1 MTIKLGAP
9 ADVIAAAP
17 ALLGFT
23 PTDSIVVYL
32 LGTEPD
38 GTPIIKVTIRCDITI
53 SASQAASFART
64 CHLNAAKYDGALLLA
79 VCSAELDDHA
89 AVVLDGIRDSLTEA
103 GITVRRRLT
112 TRDVTAAGT
121 WIDPDTGAIGTT
133 YPYTDSLL
141 TAQRIHDGAIL
152 TARRE
157 DLVREFDPITPAPAV
172 AVGDHAVL
180 VSTTMEDITDALTGA
195 SRYISA
201 TLSTRAGILI
211 TSHPALRDAMLHLAL
226 NHERAATNVWTHI
239 ARQLRGR
246 PRTEALTIAA
256 VCYCLI
262 NDSVRAAIAADIAIT
277 EATDA
282 GDEPPT
288 LAVMLLAA
296 LESGIEPALIRRVL
310 TDTHPGT

>member
-1 MTIKLGAP
+1 M
-9 ADVIAAAP
+9 
-17 ALLGFT
+17 
-23 PTDSIVVYL
+23 VYL

-38 GTPIIKVTIRCDITI
+38 GTPSSKSP
-53 SASQAASFART
+53 SAATSPSAPAAASFART

-121 WIDPDTGAIGTT
+121 WIDPDTGATGTT

-211 TSHPALRDAMLHLAL
+211 TSHPALRDAMLHLAS
-226 NHERAATNVWTHI
+226 TT
-239 ARQLRGR
+239 
-246 PRTEALTIAA
+246 
-256 VCYCLI
+256 
-262 NDSVRAAIAADIAIT
+262 SVP
-277 EATDA
+277 
-282 GDEPPT
+282 PPT
-288 LAVMLLAA
+288 CGPT
-296 LESGIEPALIRRVL
+296 SPANCAGGPAPKRSPSPQSA
-310 TDTHPGT
+310 TA

>member
-1 MTIKLGAP
+1 M
-9 ADVIAAAP
+9 
-17 ALLGFT
+17 
-23 PTDSIVVYL
+23 
-32 LGTEPD
+32 
-38 GTPIIKVTIRCDITI
+38 
-53 SASQAASFART
+53 
-64 CHLNAAKYDGALLLA
+64 
-79 VCSAELDDHA
+79 
-89 AVVLDGIRDSLTEA
+89 
-103 GITVRRRLT
+103 
-112 TRDVTAAGT
+112 
-121 WIDPDTGAIGTT
+121 
-133 YPYTDSLL
+133 
-141 TAQRIHDGAIL
+141 
-152 TARRE
+152 
-157 DLVREFDPITPAPAV
+157 REFDPITPAPAV

-226 NHERAATNVWTHI
+226 DHERAATNVWTHI

-262 NDSVRAAIAADIAIT
+262 NDTVRAGIAADIAIT

-288 LAVMLLAA
+288 LAAMLLAA

>member
-9 ADVIAAAP
+9 ADVIAAATP
-17 ALLGFT
+17 LLGFI
-23 PTDSIVVYL
+23 PTDSVVAYL
-32 LGTEPD
+32 LATEPD

-53 SASQAASFART
+53 SADQATNFART
-64 CHLNAAKYDGALLLA
+64 CHLDADKYDGALLLA
-79 VCSAELDDHA
+79 VCGADLDDHA
-89 AVVLDGIRDSLTEA
+89 AVVLDGIRDSLTAA

-121 WIDPDTGAIGTT
+121 WTDPDTGATGDT

-152 TARRE
+152 TAQRR
-157 DLVREFDPITPAPAV
+157 DIVAEFDPITPAPAV
-172 AVGDHAVL
+172 AVGDHDVL
-180 VSTTMEDITDALTGA
+180 VYTTMEEISDALTGA
-195 SRYISA
+195 TRYISN
-201 TLSTRAGILI
+201 TLATRAGILI

-226 NHERAATNVWTHI
+226 DHERAATNVWTRI
-239 ARQLRGR
+239 ACQLRGR
-246 PRTEALTIAA
+246 PRVEALTIAA

-288 LAVMLLAA
+288 LAGMLLAA
-296 LESGIEPALIRRVL
+296 LESGIDPAMVRRVIA
-310 TDTHPGT
+310 DSHPGT